1 MATLLALETS
11 ADACSVALLHGAEL
25 TERHER
31 VPRSHTQ
38 YLLPMVDELLSS
50 SGLSLVALDAIA
62 FGRGPGSFT
71 GLRVCASVVQGLA
84 SAADLPC
91 ISVSSLQTLA
101 MTALPA
107 ARQRGSRDIL
117 CCVDA
122 RMDEVYYAQF
132 SIGENPVG
140 EDWPRVVQDDA
151 LAAPE
156 SVQWTV
162 EQGYAV
168 GSGWRYAQRMG
179 YRGAIAEPDLLPRA
193 GALARLAERSLAA
206 GDVVAP
212 ARALPVYLRDDV
224 AWR

>member
-11 ADACSVALLHGAEL
+11 ADACSVALLNGAEL
-25 TERHER
+25 TERHELL
-31 VPRSHTQ
+31 PRSHTQ
-38 YLLPMVDELLSS
+38 YLLPMVDELLSA
-50 SGLSLVALDAIA
+50 SGLSLAALDAIA

-84 SAADLPC
+84 YAADLPC
-91 ISVSSLQTLA
+91 VSVSSLRTLA

-107 ARQRGSRDIL
+107 AWQAGSRDIL

-132 SIGENPVG
+132 LVSECNNEG
-140 EDWPRVVQDDA
+140 WPEVVQDDA

-156 SVQWTV
+156 SVRWTV
-162 EQGYAV
+162 DDGYAV

-179 YRGAIAEPDLLPRA
+179 YRGEIAELDLLPRA
-193 GALARLAERSLAA
+193 SALARLAERSLAA
-206 GDVVAP
+206 GEVVTP
-212 ARALPVYLRDDV
+212 AQALPVYLRDDV

>member
-11 ADACSVALLHGAEL
+11 ADACSVALLNGAEL
-25 TERHER
+25 TERHELL
-31 VPRSHTQ
+31 PRSHTQ
-38 YLLPMVDELLSS
+38 HLLPMVDELLSA
-50 SGLSLVALDAIA
+50 SGLSLAALDAIA

-84 SAADLPC
+84 YAADLPC
-91 ISVSSLQTLA
+91 ISVSSLRTLA
-101 MTALPA
+101 MTALPTA
-107 ARQRGSRDIL
+107 WQAGSRDIF

-132 SIGENPVG
+132 LIDEG
-140 EDWPRVVQDDA
+140 WPQVVQDDA

-156 SVQWTV
+156 SVHWPV
-162 EQGYAV
+162 DGGYAV

-193 GALARLAERSLAA
+193 SAMVRLAERSLAA

-212 ARALPVYLRDDV
+212 AQAVPVYLRDDV